1 MRRSYSIAER
11 PRIMDKRRWTN
22 VDVGVAA
29 GGYTDTI
36 VQPKQPD
43 TIRRIHKRMGN
54 RRGDISNTGK
64 ASAGVVAFSRRPVKI
79 IIILVDGKHPQ
90 CREENMIE
98 GFLKTDA

>member
-1 MRRSYSIAER
+1 M
-11 PRIMDKRRWTN
+11 
-22 VDVGVAA
+22 AA

-36 VQPKQPD
+36 VQPEQMN
-43 TIRRIHKRMGN
+43 TIRRIQRRMSD

-64 ASAGVVAFSRRPVKI
+64 ANAGVVAFSRRPVKI
-79 IIILVDGKHPQ
+79 IIILVEGKHPQ